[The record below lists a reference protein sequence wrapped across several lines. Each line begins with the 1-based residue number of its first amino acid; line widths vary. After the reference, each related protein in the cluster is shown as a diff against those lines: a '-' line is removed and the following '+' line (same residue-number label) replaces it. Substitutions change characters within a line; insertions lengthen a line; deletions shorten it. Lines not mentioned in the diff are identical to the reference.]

1 MLNNKYDFLLHVQC
15 QIDCK
20 PSVSFASKLYIQ
32 VRRTYK
38 YVLAYEQC
46 LCSCTETHH
55 FILPPTNLSLCIA
68 MCDLIKHNCKLNIS
82 ASYQAVKM
90 HLSKMQV

>member
-38 YVLAYEQC
+38 YMCLHMSNAYAAAPRHTTLYCHQ
-46 LCSCTETHH
+46 
-55 FILPPTNLSLCIA
+55 PT
-68 MCDLIKHNCKLNIS
+68 
-82 ASYQAVKM
+82 
-90 HLSKMQV
+90 